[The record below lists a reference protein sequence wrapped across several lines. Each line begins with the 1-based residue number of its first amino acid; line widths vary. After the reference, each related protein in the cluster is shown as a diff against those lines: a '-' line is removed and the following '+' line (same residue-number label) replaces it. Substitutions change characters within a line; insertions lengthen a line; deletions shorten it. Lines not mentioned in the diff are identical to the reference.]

1 MPRVMFC
8 LRYFLFGMRSAFGRG
23 EHWLAPRSQSQAT
36 VIAEEREA
44 GLVKIDLSIV
54 SKVRIIS
61 GVIPGRATDRGFT
74 RDRCLTPSR
83 NDDPLDVSGFMQ
95 STV

>member
-44 GLVKIDLSIV
+44 GLVKIDLVHRFQS
-54 SKVRIIS
+54 SNRFRGHSGARHRSRIHPRS
-61 GVIPGRATDRGFT
+61 VPNAQVGY
-74 RDRCLTPSR
+74 SR
-83 NDDPLDVSGFMQ
+83 LG
-95 STV
+95 